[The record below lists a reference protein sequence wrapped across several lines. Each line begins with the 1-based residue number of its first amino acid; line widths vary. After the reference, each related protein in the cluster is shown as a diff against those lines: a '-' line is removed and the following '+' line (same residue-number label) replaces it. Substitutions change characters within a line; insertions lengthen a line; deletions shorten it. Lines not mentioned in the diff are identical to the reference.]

1 MMVTSPEKK
10 SKSAKS
16 AGTRKYSYV
25 ARDPVATKKRI
36 LDAAIKEFASKGFS
50 GARVENIAKRS
61 KSNMRMLYHYYDNKE
76 NLYIAAIEN
85 VYQTVRLAEQDLHIE
100 EDEPMIGLE
109 RLVDFT
115 FRHFASSSDLIRI
128 VMNENLLEAKY
139 LKKSE
144 LVPAMT
150 TKLSTSLKVLLE
162 RGVREGVFVK
172 NADPSQLWL
181 TIFSLCWVHL
191 ANRYTMSWTLQTDLA
206 NKEWLESR
214 RRHVIDVVTTYL
226 CAPETSTS
234 RE

>member
-1 MMVTSPEKK
+1 
-10 SKSAKS
+10 
-16 AGTRKYSYV
+16 
-25 ARDPVATKKRI
+25 
-36 LDAAIKEFASKGFS
+36 
-50 GARVENIAKRS
+50 
-61 KSNMRMLYHYYDNKE
+61 MRMLYHYYDNKE

-150 TKLSTSLKVLLE
+150 TRLSTSLKVLLE

-172 NADPSQLWL
+172 NADPTQLWL

>member
-1 MMVTSPEKK
+1 MATGPEKK

-150 TKLSTSLKVLLE
+150 TRLSTSLKVLLE

-172 NADPSQLWL
+172 NADPTQLWL

-206 NKEWLESR
+206 SKEWLETR

-226 CAPETSTS
+226 CAPETSMS

>member
-1 MMVTSPEKK
+1 MATTPEKK
-10 SKSAKS
+10 SKTVTAPSK
-16 AGTRKYSYV
+16 RKYSYV

-36 LDAAIKEFASKGFS
+36 LEAAIKEFASKGFS

-100 EDEPMIGLE
+100 EDKPMIGLE

-162 RGVREGVFVK
+162 RGVKEGVFVR
-172 NADPSQLWL
+172 NADPAQLWL

-206 NKEWLESR
+206 DKEWLEMR

-226 CAPETSTS
+226 CAPETAT
-234 RE
+234 RGE